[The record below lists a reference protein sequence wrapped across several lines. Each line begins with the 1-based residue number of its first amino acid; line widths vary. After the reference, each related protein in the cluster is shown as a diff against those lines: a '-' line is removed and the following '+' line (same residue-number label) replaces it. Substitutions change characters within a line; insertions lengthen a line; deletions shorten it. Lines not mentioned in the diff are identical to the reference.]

1 MGIKGRLSIQ
11 MEIHLQYDLANHRR
25 FKDRY
30 RDIDLTSII
39 TLVETLYS
47 VFISN
52 RVTYSS
58 YLIETQKYSHD
69 FWHQNPIWIII

>member
-11 MEIHLQYDLANHRR
+11 MEIHNQYDLANHRR

-30 RDIDLTSII
+30 RDIYLVSII

-52 RVTYSS
+52 RVAEVQSRLS
-58 YLIETQKYSHD
+58 GIRR
-69 FWHQNPIWIII
+69 PIWIVI